1 MASEN
6 SVMAV
11 IRASRPA
18 FRNHHDRV
26 AFAVHASVL
35 SAGFSLIAVGRR
47 ALDSD
52 PPIEGEEIGVEGWN
66 ELDDA
71 YGFVYSKSEK
81 DKKKVI
87 LVKCLPL
94 EDYLMVDAVDLKSDQ
109 NEPFHMQIN
118 IKDYLAGSGAQQTT
132 YGEMYK
138 NLQGLVNSVNTCI
151 LEQVESKGKDTVSA
165 RSSRSASI
173 DRSAEGTNKGTT
185 IGLPPHNEPM
195 PSGLVYPPIAPY
207 GGDDL
212 YPGPGA
218 GFFPERGSGMGGG
231 MLVGPNDPR
240 FFGPGAQP
248 GNIGGIPG
256 VPPGARFDP
265 YGPPDVPG
273 FEPQRFVRQPR
284 RPGGGTHPD
293 LEHFHG
299 SDFI

>member
-11 IRASRPA
+11 IRASRPT
-18 FRNHHDRV
+18 FRNNHDKV
-26 AFAVHASVL
+26 AFVIHASFL

-47 ALDSD
+47 AVDNNL
-52 PPIEGEEIGVEGWN
+52 PIEGEEVGIEGWN

-81 DKKKVI
+81 DAKKAI

-94 EDYLMVDAVDLKSDQ
+94 EDYLMVDVVELKGEQ
-109 NEPFHMQIN
+109 KEPFHLQILVE
-118 IKDYLAGSGAQQTT
+118 DYLADSGAQQTN
-132 YGEMYK
+132 YGDMYK
-138 NLQGLVNSVNTCI
+138 NLQGLVKSLNTVI
-151 LEQVESKGKDTVSA
+151 LEQLEPKCKAVASA
-165 RSSRSASI
+165 SPSRSSSI
-173 DRSAEGTNKGTT
+173 DKLGTHQGPAD
-185 IGLPPHNEPM
+185 GLPPHNEPM

-207 GGDDL
+207 GGNDL

-240 FFGPGAQP
+240 FFGPSGGP
-248 GNIGGIPG
+248 GSIGGIPRG

-273 FEPQRFVRQPR
+273 FEPQRFVRRPR
-284 RPGGGTHPD
+284 RPGGGVHPD
-293 LEHFHG
+293 LEHFQG
-299 SDFI
+299 SDYI